1 MRQPTPYRLVIFAT
15 GTRTVGRGKRQRQQT
30 IGYGYM
36 GWTPVQAYQE
46 ARLPGAGSF
55 LYPGL
60 HAVHRAAQAYLARPE
75 THQVSIRTDQDR
87 SVYRYYK
94 HADGTITGYGEGA

>member
-1 MRQPTPYRLVIFAT
+1 MRPYRLVIFAT
-15 GTRTVGRGKRQRQQT
+15 GTRTVGRGKRQRRQT

-46 ARLPGAGSF
+46 ARLPSAGSF

-60 HAVHRAAQAYLARPE
+60 HAVHRAAHVYLALPE
-75 THQVSIRTDQDR
+75 THQVSVRTGQDR

>member
-1 MRQPTPYRLVIFAT
+1 MTPTPYRINVFAT
-15 GTRTVGRGKRQRQQT
+15 GERVTGKGKRQRRHT

-36 GWTPVQAYQE
+36 GWTEHQYYRE

-60 HAVHRAAQAYLARPE
+60 HAVHRAAQAYLALPG
-75 THQVSIRTDQDR
+75 TH
-87 SVYRYYK
+87 
-94 HADGTITGYGEGA
+94 